1 MVPNVLLIDNY
12 DSFTYNL
19 VQVIQQNT
27 LYTVRVVPHD
37 QATIEHVGQ
46 YDKIV
51 FSPGPGTPEE
61 YPILHHILMEYG
73 TTKSILGVCLGH
85 QAIGQ
90 YYGGNL
96 EQLQNVYHG
105 QRRAIALQYTDP
117 LFAGLPTTT
126 HVGLYHSWAVAHAGF
141 PTCLRITSVSE
152 DGIIMSLAHCQFD
165 VRGVQF
171 HPESV
176 MTEHGVHLLKNWLT
190 A

>member
-1 MVPNVLLIDNY
+1 MISNVLLIDNY

-27 LYTVRVVPHD
+27 PCTVQVVPHD
-37 QATIEHVGQ
+37 QATIERVGQ
-46 YDKIV
+46 YEKIV

-61 YPILHHILMEYG
+61 YPILYRILAQYG
-73 TTKSILGVCLGH
+73 ASKSILGVCLGH

-90 YYGGNL
+90 HYGGEL
-96 EQLQNVYHG
+96 MQLQNVYHG
-105 QRRAIALQYTDP
+105 QRRAIAIRHADP
-117 LFAGLPTTT
+117 LFAGLPTVTN
-126 HVGLYHSWAVAHAGF
+126 VGLYHSWAVAHESF

-152 DGIIMSLAHCQFD
+152 DGIIMSLAHRQLD

-171 HPESV
+171 HPESII
-176 MTEHGVHLLKNWLT
+176 TEHGAHLLKNWLL